1 MSEQPITTPV
11 ETPVETPIKRTRNR
25 SKSVIAPANKQAL
38 ELANQLM
45 ELATNKALTDIK
57 TTLGLL

>member
-1 MSEQPITTPV
+1 MSEQSIETPTTTT
-11 ETPVETPIKRTRNR
+11 ETPVKRTRNR
-25 SKSVIAPANKQAL
+25 GKSVIAPGNKQAL